1 MAFITFEG
9 MEGCGKSTQAK
20 LLARALGPDALV
32 TQEPGGTAIG
42 RAIRQLLLDP
52 ANRAMS
58 PEAEV
63 LLFFADRAQH
73 VSEVIRPA
81 LAAGKTV
88 ISTRYVDTSLA
99 YQGYGRGLDLGLIR
113 SVAVLAT
120 GGLRPD
126 LTLFFDLPLEIGL
139 ARVVRR
145 GGRDRLES
153 EVREFHERVRNGYLE
168 LAAAEPDRWIRIDAS
183 GSETDVEARTRAAVE
198 ARGLAPSHGVR

>member
-20 LLARALGPDALV
+20 LLARAIGPDAVL

-58 PEAEV
+58 AEAEV

-73 VSEVIRPA
+73 VAEVIRPA
-81 LAAGKTV
+81 LASGKIV

-99 YQGYGRGLDLGLIR
+99 YQGYGRGLDLDRIR
-113 SVAVLAT
+113 S
-120 GGLRPD
+120 
-126 LTLFFDLPLEIGL
+126 
-139 ARVVRR
+139 
-145 GGRDRLES
+145 
-153 EVREFHERVRNGYLE
+153 
-168 LAAAEPDRWIRIDAS
+168 
-183 GSETDVEARTRAAVE
+183 AAVWPP
-198 ARGLAPSHGVR
+198 AACAPTSRSSSTCRSRSA